1 MAHPQSHGDHPD
13 NDHHLGEFFEFE
25 DYFAEPLPNSN
36 DVPNLEPAPQP
47 SSGAGL
53 SDVTTPW
60 EAYDG
65 QESDF
70 DIPPPDPDI
79 LRDFENP
86 IFDPHMAPSQPIGTR
101 NDLSRQQVELANPN
115 NPSDEVQELDRQIK
129 AIELQLRL
137 DALKQKRQEVLQR
150 SSIQPQTPHSNCFIS
165 QDNQNPGAFGGSMV
179 LGTIPASHSG
189 MTGDNGQTGNT
200 FVRTLFQRVY
210 HARLAN
216 SHFNHSPQNW
226 HTQAATMRI
235 NLIGNLSTILALIL
249 LIRYI
254 LFLMTSLVQLRW
266 TFYRSNPP
274 IFRATMF
281 LGHPIPTSPASHNLE
296 YKIYRILPW
305 TSPPCNQYRLC
316 YHTVRVRIQ
325 PSRPLLHHYPIKGL
339 VARAL
344 TKLTARDNDLLRH
357 IRAKSYLLFA
367 SFRRIRECPNL
378 ILMYYHFAKALQS
391 NATVRNLKRRIRRM
405 LSMRAGL
412 VYIVLLT
419 KER

>member
-13 NDHHLGEFFEFE
+13 NDLGEFFEFE

-36 DVPNLEPAPQP
+36 DVPNPEPAPQP

-53 SDVTTPW
+53 SDVMRPW
-60 EAYDG
+60 EASNG

-86 IFDPHMAPSQPIGTR
+86 IFDPQMAPSQPIGTR
-101 NDLSRQQVELANPN
+101 NDLSQQQVELANPN

-137 DALKQKRQEVLQR
+137 DALKQKRQEVLRR

-165 QDNQNPGAFGGSMV
+165 QDNQNPGAFEGSMV
-179 LGTIPASHSG
+179 LGTIPDSHSG
-189 MTGDNGQTGNT
+189 MTSDKGQTSDT
-200 FVRTLFQRVY
+200 FVSTLFQRVY

-216 SHFNHSPQNW
+216 SHFNHSQQNW
-226 HTQAATMRI
+226 HTQAASMRI

-266 TFYRSNPP
+266 TFYHSNPP
-274 IFRATMF
+274 IFRATVF
-281 LGHPIPTSPASHNLE
+281 LGHPIPTSPTSHNLE

-305 TSPPCNQYRLC
+305 TSHPCNQYRLC
-316 YHTVRVRIQ
+316 YHTDRVQIR
-325 PSRPLLHHYPIKGL
+325 PSRPLLHPYPIKGL
-339 VARAL
+339 VARTL
-344 TKLTARDNDLLRH
+344 TKLTSRDNDLLRQT
-357 IRAKSYLLFA
+357 RAKSYLLFA

-405 LSMRAGL
+405 LSRQAGL